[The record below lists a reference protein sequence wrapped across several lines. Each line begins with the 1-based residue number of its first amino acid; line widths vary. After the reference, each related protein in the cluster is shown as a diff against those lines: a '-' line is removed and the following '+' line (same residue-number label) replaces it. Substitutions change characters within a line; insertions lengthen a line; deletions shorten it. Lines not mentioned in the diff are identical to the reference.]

1 MTAEELLRR
10 HSKKED
16 LIQGFLCV
24 REKSGGAMRGEVVA
38 NLLSEMYGFVKSRRL
53 GQVSGVGVGVTLGRN
68 PDTVRS
74 STVIFVSADR
84 LPLSERVSG
93 YYEIA
98 PDIAAEVMS
107 FNDSIAEI
115 HDKARMWHSH
125 AVPLVWAAYPETR
138 TIDIHRADGS
148 ITALRDGDVL
158 DGGEFLP
165 GFSIPVSEVFDL
177 QSADRAAR
185 ARTIPKLITAEEFMR
200 MDSES
205 ARTELIRGVIS
216 ENGWSGLAASI
227 IAARFGTELIN
238 FAEPRRLGLVGG
250 ANGGVVL
257 ERNPDTVRLPKAVY
271 ISRDRLRAQ
280 EDMDFFLEVI
290 PNIVAEVKSFNNT
303 RRETHDK
310 ARMWHSHAVPL
321 VWAAYPETRTIDV
334 HRADGSIT
342 TLTDADT
349 LDGGEILPG
358 FSVAV
363 SEIFDL

>member
-38 NLLSEMYGFVKSRRL
+38 NLLSEMYGFVKPRRL

-74 STVIFVSADR
+74 STVIFVSAER
-84 LPLSERVSG
+84 LPLSGRVNG

-107 FNDSIAEI
+107 FNDSIA
-115 HDKARMWHSH
+115 
-125 AVPLVWAAYPETR
+125 
-138 TIDIHRADGS
+138 
-148 ITALRDGDVL
+148 
-158 DGGEFLP
+158 
-165 GFSIPVSEVFDL
+165 
-177 QSADRAAR
+177 
-185 ARTIPKLITAEEFMR
+185 
-200 MDSES
+200 
-205 ARTELIRGVIS
+205 
-216 ENGWSGLAASI
+216 
-227 IAARFGTELIN
+227 
-238 FAEPRRLGLVGG
+238 
-250 ANGGVVL
+250 
-257 ERNPDTVRLPKAVY
+257 
-271 ISRDRLRAQ
+271 
-280 EDMDFFLEVI
+280 
-290 PNIVAEVKSFNNT
+290 
-303 RRETHDK
+303 ETHDK

-342 TLTDADT
+342 TLRDGDV

-358 FSVAV
+358 FSISVSDVFDLQSADRAARARTIPKPITAEEFIRMDDSEGV
-363 SEIFDL
+363 RTELIRGVISETGWSGLAASIIAARFGTELMSFARPRKLGRVGGANGGVILERDPDHRETAQSRLHIQRQPAGAERHGLFRRSHPEHCGGSEIL